1 MIVVLDNVRSMH
13 NVGSLFRTCDAF
25 MVESICLCGITA
37 TPPHREIEKTALG
50 ATKSVDWRYYTDSLD
65 AIKFLKKN
73 GYTVCAVE
81 QFYKSVLIQ
90 DFNVLCDIRYALVF
104 GNEVTGINQNL
115 LEVVDYIIEIP
126 HIGTKKSF
134 NVSVAAGIALW
145 NFFIKAQSG

>member
-25 MVESICLCGITA
+25 RVQAMYLCGITA
-37 TPPHREIEKTALG
+37 GPPHREIEKTALG
-50 ATKSVDWRYYTDSLD
+50 STKSVCWNYYPDSLD
-65 AIKFLKKN
+65 AIKFLKKD

-81 QFYKSVLIQ
+81 QFKESVLLQ
-90 DFNVLCDIRYALVF
+90 NFNVLSNTRYALVF
-104 GNEVTGINQNL
+104 GNEVTGIRQDI
-115 LEVVDYIIEIP
+115 LEIVDAIIEIP

-145 NFFIKAQSG
+145 NFFIKSKAV